1 VTTAHSPVARVP
13 GFRNWDGEACGI
25 KRLMAGLSSG
35 DLFAGYV
42 VEDELSRGGMGVV
55 YRAAE
60 LRPERTIALK
70 VIAPELAAEAQFR
83 TRFLRESQLAAT
95 IEHPHVVPVLR
106 VGEEG
111 GRLFIAMRLIRGKD
125 LAAIIA
131 DEQRLEPVRI
141 GRLVDQ
147 IADALDTAHAMGLV
161 HRDVKPANI
170 LVESHRR
177 GEHAYLTDF
186 GLTKALGSSTGVTST
201 GVVVGTVDYMA
212 PEQLA
217 GGPLDA
223 RTDVYSLGCVLFQ
236 GLTGSVP
243 YPMEHRAAR
252 MYAHVNAAPPTVTG
266 LVPDAPPQFDEVVR
280 RALAKNPDDRYPS
293 AGDLARAAVAA
304 SERRTQ
310 IAVTERNVGAGDA
323 APATGMHEAT
333 TRVQPQPTAADPGTQ
348 RRPVAATSGTRRRLL
363 ALGGAGGVAVVAL
376 IVAVIALL
384 VPSHGQASAARV
396 ADRWLRLH
404 EDGNDG
410 QAAALW
416 HAPVDYGEAFPAVQ
430 RHFAT
435 VDEVRRYWSG
445 RPCKLTLIRTTP
457 EGRGLAVLRVLA
469 SGERYGG
476 SSKCSSDGTYY
487 DDRFTVKSGRIVA
500 VQSVLAPVSA
510 ANTWLRLHD
519 QGSDQTASGLWARSS
534 SVTVVDPAK
543 TYDLTGAASV
553 ASFWSTRGCDLKP
566 QAAPTTQ
573 GASQVAWRVQA
584 DGQRPDIAQKCNN
597 VGTSYVLHFTFS
609 GGQITKL
616 IFTIP
621 D

>member
-1 VTTAHSPVARVP
+1 
-13 GFRNWDGEACGI
+13 
-25 KRLMAGLSSG
+25 MAGFSPG
-35 DLFAGYV
+35 AHFAGYV
-42 VEDELSRGGMGVV
+42 VVDELSRGGMGVV
-55 YRAAE
+55 YRATE
-60 LRPERTIALK
+60 LRPERTVALK

-83 TRFLRESQLAAT
+83 TRFLRESQLAAA

-111 GRLFIAMRLIRGKD
+111 GLLFIAMRLIRDKD

-131 DEQRLEPVRI
+131 EEHRLEPVRI
-141 GRLVDQ
+141 ARLVDQ
-147 IADALDTAHAMGLV
+147 IGDALDAAHEMGLV

-170 LVESHRR
+170 LVERHRR

-186 GLTKALGSSTGVTST
+186 GLTKALGSTTGVTST

-212 PEQLA
+212 PEQLE

-243 YPMEHRAAR
+243 YPMEHRTAR
-252 MYAHVNAAPPTVTG
+252 MFAHLNAAPPTVTG
-266 LVPDAPPQFDEVVR
+266 LVPDAPQQFDEVVR

-293 AGDLARAAVAA
+293 AGDLARAALAA
-304 SERRTQ
+304 SERRTL
-310 IAVTERNVGAGDA
+310 IAAEERSVGTGDA
-323 APATGMHEAT
+323 AATERHEPT
-333 TRVQPQPTAADPGTQ
+333 TRVQLQ
-348 RRPVAATSGTRRRLL
+348 PVAADSGTRRRSLV
-363 ALGGAGGVAVVAL
+363 LGAGVAVVAL
-376 IVAVIALL
+376 IVAVIALV
-384 VPSHGQASAARV
+384 VPSHGQASAGRV

-416 HAPVDYGEAFPAVQ
+416 HAPVDYVEAFPAVQ

-445 RPCKLTLIRTTP
+445 RPCKLALIRTTP
-457 EGRGLAVLRVLA
+457 EGRGVAVLRVLA

-476 SSKCSSDGTYY
+476 NSKCSSDGTYY

-500 VQSVLAPVSA
+500 AQSVLAPVSA
-510 ANTWLRLHD
+510 ASTWLRLHD
-519 QGSDQTASGLWARSS
+519 QGSDQTASGFWARSS
-534 SVTVVDPAK
+534 SVTTVDPAK
-543 TYDLTGAASV
+543 TYDLNGAASV

-566 QAAPTTQ
+566 QAAPTAP
-573 GASQVAWRVQA
+573 GATQVALRVQA
-584 DGQRPDIAQKCNN
+584 DAQRPHVAQKCNN
-597 VGTSYVLHFTFS
+597 VGTSYLLHFTFS
-609 GGQITKL
+609 GGQIIKL
-616 IFTIP
+616 IFTTSG
-621 D
+621 

>member
-1 VTTAHSPVARVP
+1 M
-13 GFRNWDGEACGI
+13 G
-25 KRLMAGLSSG
+25 GLSPG
-35 DLFAGYV
+35 AVFAGYV
-42 VEDELSRGGMGVV
+42 VGDELSRGGMGVV
-55 YRAAE
+55 YRATE

-83 TRFLRESQLAAT
+83 TRFLRESQLAAA

-111 GRLFIAMRLIRGKD
+111 GLLFIAMRLIRDKD

-141 GRLVDQ
+141 ARLVDQ

-170 LVESHRR
+170 LVERHHR

-212 PEQLA
+212 PEQLQ

-252 MYAHVNAAPPTVTG
+252 MFAHLNAPPPTVTG
-266 LVPDAPPQFDEVVR
+266 LVPDAPPQFDEVVG

-293 AGDLARAAVAA
+293 AGDLARAALAA
-304 SERRTQ
+304 SERRTLV
-310 IAVTERNVGAGDA
+310 AAAERTVGTGDA
-323 APATGMHEAT
+323 AATARHEPT
-333 TRVQPQPTAADPGTQ
+333 TRVQLQ
-348 RRPVAATSGTRRRLL
+348 PVAAGSGTRRRLL
-363 ALGGAGGVAVVAL
+363 VLGAGVAVVAL
-376 IVAVIALL
+376 IVAVIALA

-416 HAPVDYGEAFPAVQ
+416 HAPVDYVEAFPAVQ

-435 VDEVRRYWSG
+435 VDEVRSYWSG
-445 RPCKLTLIRTTP
+445 RRCKLTLIRTTP
-457 EGRGLAVLRVLA
+457 EGRGVAVLRVLA
-469 SGERYGG
+469 NGERYGG

-500 VQSVLAPVSA
+500 ARSVLAPVSA

-519 QGSDQTASGLWARSS
+519 QGSDQTASGFWARSS
-534 SVTVVDPAK
+534 TVTTVDPAK
-543 TYDLTGAASV
+543 TYALSGVASV
-553 ASFWSTRGCDLKP
+553 ASFWSSRGCDLKP
-566 QAAPTTQ
+566 QAAPTAA
-573 GASQVAWRVQA
+573 GASQVTLRVQA
-584 DGQRPDIAQKCNN
+584 DAQRPNIAQKCNN
-597 VGTSYVLHFTFS
+597 VGTSYVLHFTFN
-609 GGQITKL
+609 GGQIIKL

-621 D
+621 G

>member
-1 VTTAHSPVARVP
+1 
-13 GFRNWDGEACGI
+13 
-25 KRLMAGLSSG
+25 MAGLSSG
-35 DLFAGYV
+35 ALFAGYV

-55 YRAAE
+55 YRAME
-60 LRPERTIALK
+60 LRPERSIALK

-111 GRLFIAMRLIRGKD
+111 GRLFIAMRLIRGRD

-131 DEQRLEPVRI
+131 VEQRLEPVRI
-141 GRLVDQ
+141 ARLVDQ

-212 PEQLA
+212 PEQLQ

-236 GLTGSVP
+236 GLTGAVP

-252 MYAHVNAAPPTVTG
+252 MFAHLNAAPPTVTG
-266 LVPDAPPQFDEVVR
+266 LVSDAPPQFDEVVG

-304 SERRTQ
+304 AERRTQ
-310 IAVTERNVGAGDA
+310 IAVTERSVGAGDA
-323 APATGMHEAT
+323 APATAMHEAT
-333 TRVQPQPTAADPGTQ
+333 TRVQLQ
-348 RRPVAATSGTRRRLL
+348 PVAAADSGTRRRLL
-363 ALGGAGGVAVVAL
+363 VGGVGVAVVAL
-376 IVAVIALL
+376 IVAVIAVV

-396 ADRWLRLH
+396 ADRWLGLH

-416 HAPVDYGEAFPAVQ
+416 HAPVDYVEAFPAVQ

-445 RPCKLTLIRTTP
+445 RPCKLTLIHTTP
-457 EGRGLAVLRVLA
+457 QGSGVAVLRVLA
-469 SGERYGG
+469 NGERYGG

-487 DDRFTVKSGRIVA
+487 DDRFTVKSGHIVA

-510 ANTWLRLHD
+510 ASTWLRLHD
-519 QGSDQTASGLWARSS
+519 HGSDETASGLWARSS
-534 SVTVVDPAK
+534 SVTTVDPAK
-543 TYDLTGAASV
+543 TYELTGAASV
-553 ASFWSTRGCDLKP
+553 ASFWSSRGCDLKP
-566 QAAPTTQ
+566 QAAPSAP
-573 GASQVAWRVQA
+573 GASQVALRVQA
-584 DGQRPDIAQKCNN
+584 NAQRPHIAQTCNN
-597 VGTSYVLHFTFS
+597 IGTSYVLHFTFS

-616 IFTIP
+616 IFTTP
-621 D
+621 G